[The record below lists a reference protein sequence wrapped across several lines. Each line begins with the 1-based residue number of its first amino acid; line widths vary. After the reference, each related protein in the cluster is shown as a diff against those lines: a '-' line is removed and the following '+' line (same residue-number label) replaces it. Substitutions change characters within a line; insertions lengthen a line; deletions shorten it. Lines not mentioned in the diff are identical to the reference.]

1 MIVALVTDGD
11 FEMLRRRGL
20 RSCLLTSLSGQISLL
35 RSSAWAFAIAA
46 GALTA
51 ASAHAQASSEPTRVE
66 FTLNP
71 GGGMFVAGEQLENG
85 FSSYRLGGGV
95 TVNLTWFVAVEAEV
109 GSSFG
114 ISRQLDFG
122 VERKPPHTLDYN
134 ANLVFSA
141 QTNSPVVPYVT
152 GGAGAL
158 TLFSREE
165 LDIDDNETYF
175 TGNVGGGVKW
185 FTRNGRWGVRGG
197 YRFLAVRSKSDAPA
211 FFGRTNRYA
220 HRVYGGLIVNLFQGA

>member
-1 MIVALVTDGD
+1 
-11 FEMLRRRGL
+11 MLRRR
-20 RSCLLTSLSGQISLL
+20 RPHSWLLIAQSRETSLL
-35 RSSAWAFAIAA
+35 RSSALAFAIAA
-46 GALTA
+46 GAITA
-51 ASAHAQASSEPTRVE
+51 APAHAQASSEPTRVE

-85 FSSYRLGGGV
+85 FSNYRLGGGV
-95 TVNLTWFVAVEAEV
+95 TVNLTWFVAVEAEI

-114 ISRQLDFG
+114 ISRQLDLG
-122 VERKPPHTLDYN
+122 VERKPPHALDYN

-141 QTNSPVVPYVT
+141 QTNSSVVPYVT

-165 LDIDDNETYF
+165 LDIDDNETFF

-185 FTRNGRWGVRGG
+185 FSRNGRWGLRGD

-220 HRVYGGLIVNLFQGA
+220 HRVYGAVIVNLLHGA